1 MQVKTNVNI
10 YKADLGVL
18 AMLTYLHDIR
28 NKLTLISGHTSL
40 LSKKYG
46 EEDFIP
52 IRTNLVRINEIIN
65 DAYRFLQQKLDET
78 PHSLT
83 NIDFIK
89 QLDLMTEAVML
100 LYPIEIVNEVSEFHP
115 RGNFEIDFDI
125 GLVFQVIEN
134 AIDNSLKA
142 HATKLHIRLLE
153 TGNDCIFEIVD
164 NGFKKDSQPK
174 SPTGSIMPHGI
185 GKEIMNEN
193 MSKLNGKVEWTR
205 RIDYSG
211 MILRLYFPKKL

>member
-1 MQVKTNVNI
+1 
-10 YKADLGVL
+10 
-18 AMLTYLHDIR
+18 MLTYLHDIR
-28 NKLTLISGHTSL
+28 NKLTLISGHTAL

-65 DAYRFLQQKLDET
+65 DAYRFLQQKLDEA
-78 PHSLT
+78 PHSLA
-83 NIDFIK
+83 NSDFIK
-89 QLDLMTEAVML
+89 QLDLMTEAVTL
-100 LYPIEIVNEVSEFHP
+100 LYPIEVVNEVSDFHP
-115 RGNFEIDFDI
+115 RGKFEIDFDI

-142 HATKLHIRLLE
+142 QATKLNIRLLE

-164 NGFKKDSQPK
+164 NGFKKDSLPK
-174 SPTGSIMPHGI
+174 SPAGSIMPHGI

-193 MSKLNGKVEWTR
+193 MKKLNGKVEWTR

-211 MILRLYFPKKL
+211 MIVRLYFPKKA